1 MSPRPRRGEPRRLAG
16 SLSRVLD
23 ELGHGAAA
31 KGAAVMQHWEEVVGA
46 EAARHCEPVVLR
58 GRVLEV
64 AADSPAWSQQL
75 QLRREE
81 ILVALQGILG
91 SDAPADL
98 RLRVR

>member
-1 MSPRPRRGEPRRLAG
+1 MSPGPRRSEPRRLAG
-16 SLSRVLD
+16 SLSRVLE

-31 KGAAVMQHWEEVVGA
+31 RGAVLMQRWEEVVGV
-46 EAARHCEPVVLR
+46 EAARHCEPLVLR

-81 ILVALQGILG
+81 ILGALQAILG